1 MDMWFD
7 AGVSM
12 LRAEGGWVKFFT
24 RPEAVEERRE
34 DDGERKERFRGL
46 GYGEEVDIDER
57 AEASGKA
64 EAGMA
69 TFVVFVTDLRK
80 AILFV
85 GFWFSD
91 IGDDCCLS
99 VSRFFL

>member
-1 MDMWFD
+1 
-7 AGVSM
+7 M
-12 LRAEGGWVKFFT
+12 LRAERGWVKFFT

-46 GYGEEVDIDER
+46 GFGEEGEIDER
-57 AEASGKA
+57 AEASGKT

-69 TFVVFVTDLRK
+69 TFVVYVTDLRK

-85 GFWFSD
+85 GF
-91 IGDDCCLS
+91 
-99 VSRFFL
+99 

>member
-1 MDMWFD
+1 
-7 AGVSM
+7 
-12 LRAEGGWVKFFT
+12 
-24 RPEAVEERRE
+24 
-34 DDGERKERFRGL
+34 L

-64 EAGMA
+64 EAGLA

-85 GFWFSD
+85 GF
-91 IGDDCCLS
+91 
-99 VSRFFL
+99 